1 MTHRASASSRGVEN
15 DRAHRED
22 WPIDQA
28 HAVMDFEYPLNERI
42 RSLLRLEDVFAR
54 ILHFHRGD
62 DGADHHS
69 ALLCMFE
76 LLDVAS
82 RADLKVDLVQELER
96 QRQTLLSYRD
106 NPDISE
112 IALNGALSEIEQA
125 TAGVLAVSGRVGHYL
140 RENDWLMSIRSRAA
154 IPGGACPF
162 DLPSYHYWQCGD
174 ADARRRDMD
183 GWLRPLLPIRDGVA
197 IVLRL
202 LRGSAVPSPQRA
214 SAGSYQ
220 LTMADSA
227 RNWCGSAWPTK
238 HRPYRKSAPTNTCS
252 ISASSNPTRRAGR
265 RSARKTSTLNSLC
278 VACRHECRSQS
289 RPRRQVPDLQQ
300 AGRMAPGKRLPPVL
314 LGTLPP
320 DRHRRVGNREL
331 SHSLGN
337 AARQRQRNAVERLTG
352 ASSGAALGL
361 SPAAR
366 ECRRVR
372 LC

>member
-1 MTHRASASSRGVEN
+1 
-15 DRAHRED
+15 
-22 WPIDQA
+22 
-28 HAVMDFEYPLNERI
+28 MDFEYPLNERI

-125 TAGVLAVSGRVGHYL
+125 TAGLLAVSGRVGHYL

-220 LTMADSA
+220 LTMGGQRTQLVRVGVAYEA
-227 RNWCGSAWPTK
+227 QAVPE
-238 HRPYRKSAPTNTCS
+238 
-252 ISASSNPTRRAGR
+252 ISANIYVLNIRFIKPDPAGR
-265 RSARKTSTLNSLC
+265 PQKCAQDVDFELSLC
-278 VACRHECRSQS
+278 S
-289 RPRRQVPDLQQ
+289 
-300 AGRMAPGKRLPPVL
+300 
-314 LGTLPP
+314 
-320 DRHRRVGNREL
+320 
-331 SHSLGN
+331 
-337 AARQRQRNAVERLTG
+337 
-352 ASSGAALGL
+352 L
-361 SPAAR
+361 SP
-366 ECRRVR
+366 
-372 LC
+372 